1 MKTSRMLFSA
11 VLGWPAAGMACAA
24 DAAAKTADARA
35 EVTFVQPE
43 KFADVRDA
51 YTPSEMGRN
60 GILDLLRDYIVSRAN
75 YYVPEGQK
83 LTISFTDIDLAGDFE
98 PWRGSQGMDIRVV
111 KDIYPPKMD
120 FDFKLTDADGKVLKE
135 GKRQLRDLMFMSKL
149 NLNTNDALH
158 FEKTL
163 LDDWFQK
170 EFPRGK

>member
-11 VLGWPAAGMACAA
+11 VLGLAAAGMACAA
-24 DAAAKTADARA
+24 DAAGKPVGVRAD
-35 EVTFVQPE
+35 VTFVQPE
-43 KFADVRDA
+43 KFSDVRDA
-51 YTPSEMGRN
+51 YSPSEMGRN
-60 GILDLLRDYIVSRAN
+60 GILDQLRDYIVNRADH
-75 YYVPEGQK
+75 YLPEGQK
-83 LTISFTDIDLAGDFE
+83 LTILFTDIDLAGDFE
-98 PWRGSQGMDIRVV
+98 PWRGGQNMDIRVV